1 VAETAPET
9 VPETATE
16 TPSAPAGL
24 TGAAK
29 GIAYMLFERLGSLP
43 TAEVGHLTRAMH
55 DDDKP
60 RLARLGIRFG
70 VETLYMPEML
80 KPAQIALR
88 ALLWNLDQGFLS
100 PNDFATEPPAGRV
113 AIDATEGVDDNF
125 WLAVG
130 YRRLGGRV
138 MRVDMVERVAMLVRT
153 AAREGS
159 FKLTEDMLS
168 LAGATREQMGAML
181 LDLGCVIVGEE
192 ASEDP
197 EKPPIQLFERKRKVR
212 PQRASNRAKQTSNG
226 AHADTKADADRG
238 NGQPKH
244 AKGRQGR
251 GKSDR
256 GGAGKRPQNHTRN
269 QPHNRRPAE
278 KQADPNSPFAVLA
291 NLKLKD

>member
-1 VAETAPET
+1 
-9 VPETATE
+9 
-16 TPSAPAGL
+16 
-24 TGAAK
+24 
-29 GIAYMLFERLGSLP
+29 MLFERLGSLP

-55 DDDKP
+55 DADKP

-70 VETLYMPEML
+70 VESLYMPEML
-80 KPAQIALR
+80 KPAPIALR

-100 PNDFATEPPAGRV
+100 SKDFAAAPPAGRV
-113 AIDATEGVDDNF
+113 AIDAAEGVDDNF

-159 FKLTEDMLS
+159 FKLTEEMLS

-197 EKPPIQLFERKRKVR
+197 EKPAIQLFERKRKAR
-212 PQRASNRAKQTSNG
+212 PHRPSGRGKQAADG
-226 AHADTKADADRG
+226 ANACGKSDPKSG
-238 NGQPKH
+238 NERQSGNERKQAQSKH
-244 AKGRQGR
+244 AKGQQGR
-251 GKSDR
+251 GIPDRGKPDR
-256 GGAGKRPQNHTRN
+256 GGAKKRPQNQSQKQPRN
-269 QPHNRRPAE
+269 QPQNRRPAE

-291 NLKLKD
+291 NLKLKN

>member
-1 VAETAPET
+1 
-9 VPETATE
+9 
-16 TPSAPAGL
+16 
-24 TGAAK
+24 
-29 GIAYMLFERLGSLP
+29 MLSERLGSLP

-55 DDDKP
+55 DADKP

-70 VETLYMPEML
+70 VESLYMPEML
-80 KPAQIALR
+80 KPAPIALR
-88 ALLWNLDQGFLS
+88 ALLWNLDQGFMS
-100 PNDFATEPPAGRV
+100 SNDFAAEPPAGRV

-159 FKLTEDMLS
+159 FKLTEEMLS

-181 LDLGCVIVGEE
+181 LDLGCIIVGEV

-197 EKPPIQLFERKRKVR
+197 EKPAIQLFERKRKTR
-212 PQRASNRAKQTSNG
+212 PQSPSGQGKQPADSAKAATT
-226 AHADTKADADRG
+226 ADPKADPKSGNDRKQ
-238 NGQPKH
+238 GQSKH
-244 AKGRQGR
+244 AKDQQGR
-251 GKSDR
+251 SKSNR
-256 GGAGKRPQNHTRN
+256 GGARKRPQNQSRN
-269 QPHNRRPAE
+269 QPQNRPQNRRPIE
-278 KQADPNSPFAVLA
+278 KQADPNSPFAILA